1 MNMSFFESFLGKN
14 YRVYFI
20 LFLCALII
28 GIKLGTLI
36 PLLSLILE
44 SQGYSNTQIGINVIA
59 QPIATILF
67 VRVTPVIIHKYG
79 LSRSIIIA
87 QFVTVILYFTFPIFD
102 GLTSWFIIRFLIGFA
117 GALAWNAFDTWM
129 LSMADDTN
137 RGKIITVYN
146 LVFVGGFALGP
157 VMLSY
162 TGIEGWL
169 PFIVIASLSFCA
181 TIPLL
186 TLNIE
191 TPQLPKHSAMPVFLS
206 IVAAPTIF
214 GAAILVGLEDV
225 MFVSFLPIF
234 LTQNNFSQEEALQ
247 YITIA
252 IVGGIIFQPLVGYL
266 IDKYNKRLILNV
278 LVVFTFISPILMS
291 LNLHNS
297 YISILF
303 LIIWGGASS
312 SIFICALTML
322 GERYSASELAG
333 ATAILV
339 MVFEC
344 GPVIGAVVV
353 GIVMDLV
360 GPYGFIYT
368 ISSFTFIFL
377 IIAIY
382 RSIWR

>member
-1 MNMSFFESFLGKN
+1 MPFFESFLGKN
-14 YRVYFI
+14 YKTYFV

-67 VRVTPVIIHKYG
+67 VRVTPKIIHKYG
-79 LSRSIIIA
+79 LSRSIIAA
-87 QFVTVILYFTFPIFD
+87 QFVTVILYFAFPIFS
-102 GLTSWFIIRFLIGFA
+102 GLTAWFVIRFLIGFA

-137 RGKIITVYN
+137 RGKIITIYN
-146 LVFVGGFALGP
+146 LVFVAGFALGP

-181 TIPLL
+181 TIPLMVL
-186 TLNIE
+186 E
-191 TPQLPKHSAMPVFLS
+191 TNSPELPTHSSMPVLLTV
-206 IVAAPTIF
+206 IAAPTIF
-214 GAAILVGLEDV
+214 GAALLVGLEDI
-225 MFVSFLPIF
+225 MFVAFFPIF
-234 LTQNNFSQEEALQ
+234 LIQNNLTQELALQ
-247 YITIA
+247 YVTIA
-252 IVGGIIFQPLVGYL
+252 LVGGLMFQPFVGYL
-266 IDKYNKRLILNV
+266 LDKYNKRLILNV
-278 LVVFTFISPILMS
+278 LVIITFISPIMMS
-291 LNLHNS
+291 INLSNF
-297 YISILF
+297 YTCILF
-303 LIIWGGASS
+303 LVLWGGASS

-322 GERYSASELAG
+322 GERYSASEIAG

-344 GPVIGAVVV
+344 GSVV
-353 GIVMDLV
+353 GPIVGGRAMDML
-360 GPYGFIYT
+360 GPNGFIYT
-368 ISSFTFIFL
+368 LSTLTFIFL
-377 IIAIY
+377 IIAVY
-382 RSIWR
+382 RSIGR

>member
-1 MNMSFFESFLGKN
+1 MPFFESFLGKN
-14 YRVYFI
+14 YKTYFV

-67 VRVTPVIIHKYG
+67 VRVTPLIIHKYG
-79 LSRSIIIA
+79 LSRSIIAA
-87 QFVTVILYFTFPIFD
+87 QFVTVILYFAFPIFS
-102 GLTSWFIIRFLIGFA
+102 GLTAWFAIRFLIGFA

-137 RGKIITVYN
+137 RGKIITIYN
-146 LVFVGGFALGP
+146 LVFVAGFALGP

-181 TIPLL
+181 TIPLMVL
-186 TLNIE
+186 E
-191 TPQLPKHSAMPVFLS
+191 TNSPELPTHSSMPVLLTV
-206 IVAAPTIF
+206 IAAPTIF
-214 GAAILVGLEDV
+214 GAALLVGLEDI
-225 MFVSFLPIF
+225 MFVAFFPIF
-234 LTQNNFSQEEALQ
+234 LIQNNLTQELALQ
-247 YITIA
+247 YVTIA
-252 IVGGIIFQPLVGYL
+252 LVGGLMFQPFVGYL
-266 IDKYNKRLILNV
+266 LDKYNKRLILNV
-278 LVVFTFISPILMS
+278 LVIITFISPIMMS
-291 LNLHNS
+291 INLSNF
-297 YISILF
+297 YTCILF
-303 LIIWGGASS
+303 LVLWGGASS

-322 GERYSASELAG
+322 GERYSASEIAG

-344 GPVIGAVVV
+344 GSVV
-353 GIVMDLV
+353 GPIVGGRAMDML
-360 GPYGFIYT
+360 GPNGFIYT
-368 ISSFTFIFL
+368 LSTLTFIFL
-377 IIAIY
+377 IIAVY
-382 RSIWR
+382 RSIGR

>member
-1 MNMSFFESFLGKN
+1 MSFFEFFLGKN
-14 YRVYFI
+14 YKTYFI

-44 SQGYSNTQIGINVIA
+44 SQGYSNTQIGINLIA

-67 VRVTPVIIHKYG
+67 VRVTPMIIHKYG
-79 LSRSIIIA
+79 LSRSIIMA
-87 QFVTVILYFTFPIFD
+87 QFITITLYFTFIIFD
-102 GLTSWFIIRFLIGFA
+102 GLTAWFIIRFLIGLA

-137 RGKIITVYN
+137 RGKIITIYN

-157 VMLSY
+157 VILSY

>member
-1 MNMSFFESFLGKN
+1 MSFFESFLGKN
-14 YRVYFI
+14 YKTYFV

-67 VRVTPVIIHKYG
+67 VRVTPLIIHKYG
-79 LSRSIIIA
+79 LSRSIIAA
-87 QFVTVILYFTFPIFD
+87 QFVTVILYFAFPIFS
-102 GLTSWFIIRFLIGFA
+102 GLTAWFAIRFLIGFA

-137 RGKIITVYN
+137 RGKIITIYN
-146 LVFVGGFALGP
+146 LVFVAGFALGP

-181 TIPLL
+181 TIPLMVL
-186 TLNIE
+186 E
-191 TPQLPKHSAMPVFLS
+191 TNSPELPTHSSMPVLLTV
-206 IVAAPTIF
+206 IAAPTIF
-214 GAAILVGLEDV
+214 GAALLVGLEDI
-225 MFVSFLPIF
+225 MFVAFFPIF
-234 LTQNNFSQEEALQ
+234 LIQNNLTQELALQ
-247 YITIA
+247 YVTIA
-252 IVGGIIFQPLVGYL
+252 LVGGLMFQPFVGYL
-266 IDKYNKRLILNV
+266 LDKYNKRLILNV
-278 LVVFTFISPILMS
+278 LVIITFISPIMMS
-291 LNLHNS
+291 INLSNF
-297 YISILF
+297 YTCILF
-303 LIIWGGASS
+303 LVLWGGASS

-322 GERYSASELAG
+322 GERYSASEIAG

-344 GPVIGAVVV
+344 GSVV
-353 GIVMDLV
+353 GPIVGGRAMDML
-360 GPYGFIYT
+360 GPNGFIYT
-368 ISSFTFIFL
+368 LSTLTFIFL
-377 IIAIY
+377 IIAVY
-382 RSIWR
+382 RSIGR

>member
-1 MNMSFFESFLGKN
+1 MGKN
-14 YRVYFI
+14 YKTYFI

-44 SQGYSNTQIGINVIA
+44 SQGYSNTQIGINLIA

-79 LSRSIIIA
+79 LSRSIIMA
-87 QFVTVILYFTFPIFD
+87 QFITITLYFTFIIFD
-102 GLTSWFIIRFLIGFA
+102 GLTAWFIIRFLIGLA

-129 LSMADDTN
+129 LSMADNTN
-137 RGKIITVYN
+137 RGKIITIYN

-157 VMLSY
+157 VILSY

>member
-1 MNMSFFESFLGKN
+1 MSFFESFLGKN
-14 YRVYFI
+14 YKTYFV

-67 VRVTPVIIHKYG
+67 VRVTPKIIHRYG
-79 LSRSIIIA
+79 LSRSIIAA
-87 QFVTVILYFTFPIFD
+87 QFVTVILYFAFPIFS
-102 GLTSWFIIRFLIGFA
+102 GLTAWFVIRFLIGFA

-137 RGKIITVYN
+137 RGKIITIYN
-146 LVFVGGFALGP
+146 LVFVAGFALGP

-181 TIPLL
+181 TIPLMVL
-186 TLNIE
+186 E
-191 TPQLPKHSAMPVFLS
+191 TNPPKLPTHYSMPVLLTV
-206 IVAAPTIF
+206 IAAPTIF
-214 GAAILVGLEDV
+214 GAALLVGLEDV
-225 MFVSFLPIF
+225 MFVAFFPIF
-234 LTQNNFSQEEALQ
+234 LIQNNLSQELALQ
-247 YITIA
+247 YVTIA
-252 IVGGIIFQPLVGYL
+252 LVGGLLFQPLVGYL
-266 IDKYNKRLILNV
+266 LDKYNKRLILNI
-278 LVVFTFISPILMS
+278 LVVVTFISPIMMS
-291 LNLHNS
+291 INLSNF
-297 YISILF
+297 YICILF
-303 LIIWGGASS
+303 LVLWGGASS

-344 GPVIGAVVV
+344 GSVAGPIIGGSA
-353 GIVMDLV
+353 MDML
-360 GPYGFIYT
+360 GPNGFIYT
-368 ISSFTFIFL
+368 LSSLTFIFL

-382 RSIWR
+382 RSIGRN

>member
-1 MNMSFFESFLGKN
+1 MPFFESFLGKN
-14 YRVYFI
+14 YKTYFV

-67 VRVTPVIIHKYG
+67 VRVTPLIIHKYG
-79 LSRSIIIA
+79 LSRSIIAA
-87 QFVTVILYFTFPIFD
+87 QFVTVILYFAFPIFS
-102 GLTSWFIIRFLIGFA
+102 GLTAWFVIRFLIGFA

-137 RGKIITVYN
+137 RGKIITIYN
-146 LVFVGGFALGP
+146 LVFVAGFALGP

-181 TIPLL
+181 TIPLMVL
-186 TLNIE
+186 E
-191 TPQLPKHSAMPVFLS
+191 TNSPELPTHSSMPVLLTV
-206 IVAAPTIF
+206 IAAPTIF
-214 GAAILVGLEDV
+214 GAALLVGLEDI
-225 MFVSFLPIF
+225 MFVAFFPIF
-234 LTQNNFSQEEALQ
+234 LIQNNLTQELALQ
-247 YITIA
+247 YVTIA
-252 IVGGIIFQPLVGYL
+252 LVGGLMFQPFVGYL
-266 IDKYNKRLILNV
+266 LDKYNKRLILNV
-278 LVVFTFISPILMS
+278 LVIITFISPIMMS
-291 LNLHNS
+291 INLSNF
-297 YISILF
+297 YTCILF
-303 LIIWGGASS
+303 LVLWGGASS

-322 GERYSASELAG
+322 GERYSASEIAG

-344 GPVIGAVVV
+344 GSVV
-353 GIVMDLV
+353 GPIVGGRAMDML
-360 GPYGFIYT
+360 GPNGFIYT
-368 ISSFTFIFL
+368 LSTLTFIFL
-377 IIAIY
+377 IIAVY
-382 RSIWR
+382 RSIGS

>member
-1 MNMSFFESFLGKN
+1 MSFFESFLGKN
-14 YRVYFI
+14 YKTYFV

-67 VRVTPVIIHKYG
+67 VRVTPKIIHKYG
-79 LSRSIIIA
+79 LSRSIIAA
-87 QFVTVILYFTFPIFD
+87 QFVTVILYFAFPIFS
-102 GLTSWFIIRFLIGFA
+102 GLTAWFVIRFLIGFA

-137 RGKIITVYN
+137 RGKIITIYN
-146 LVFVGGFALGP
+146 LVFVAGFALGP

-181 TIPLL
+181 TIPLMVL
-186 TLNIE
+186 E
-191 TPQLPKHSAMPVFLS
+191 TNSPELPTHSSMPVLLTV
-206 IVAAPTIF
+206 IAAPTIF
-214 GAAILVGLEDV
+214 GAALLVGLEDI
-225 MFVSFLPIF
+225 MFVAFFPIF
-234 LTQNNFSQEEALQ
+234 LIQNNLTQELALQ
-247 YITIA
+247 YVTIA
-252 IVGGIIFQPLVGYL
+252 LVGGLMFQPFVGYL
-266 IDKYNKRLILNV
+266 LDKYNKRLILNV
-278 LVVFTFISPILMS
+278 LVIITFISPIMMS
-291 LNLHNS
+291 INLSNF
-297 YISILF
+297 YTCILF
-303 LIIWGGASS
+303 LVLWGGASS

-322 GERYSASELAG
+322 GERYSASEIAG

-344 GPVIGAVVV
+344 GSVV
-353 GIVMDLV
+353 GPIVGGRAMDML
-360 GPYGFIYT
+360 GPNGFIYT
-368 ISSFTFIFL
+368 LSTLTFIFL
-377 IIAIY
+377 IIAVY
-382 RSIWR
+382 RSIGR